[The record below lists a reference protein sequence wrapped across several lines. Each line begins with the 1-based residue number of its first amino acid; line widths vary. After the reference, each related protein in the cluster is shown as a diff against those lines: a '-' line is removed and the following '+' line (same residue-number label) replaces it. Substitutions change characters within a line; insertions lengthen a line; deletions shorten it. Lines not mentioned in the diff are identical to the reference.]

1 MSAQPYNIR
10 LRFPTRKSLT
20 LGGETVRF
28 GLGKGLRKLG
38 ECNTP
43 GKDVDSIMPIRQR
56 ARVMISSSSMSPTAI
71 TRLSS
76 RQASTRI
83 RRLPSCRLLLMSRQL
98 RRRRLMQRRN
108 KKVVEPEVRLVA
120 QLAVR

>member
-1 MSAQPYNIR
+1 
-10 LRFPTRKSLT
+10 
-20 LGGETVRF
+20 
-28 GLGKGLRKLG
+28 
-38 ECNTP
+38 
-43 GKDVDSIMPIRQR
+43 MPSRER
-56 ARVMISSSSMSPTAI
+56 SKVMIRSSSMSPNAI

-83 RRLPSCRLLLMSRQL
+83 RRLPSRRLLLMSRQL
-98 RRRRLMQRRN
+98 SRRRLMLRRN